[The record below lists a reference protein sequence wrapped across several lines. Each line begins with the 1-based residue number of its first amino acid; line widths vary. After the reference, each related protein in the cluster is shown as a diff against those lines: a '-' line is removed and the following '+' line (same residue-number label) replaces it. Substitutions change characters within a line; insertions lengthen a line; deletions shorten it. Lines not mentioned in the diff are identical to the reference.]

1 MSLALSRITTSCRA
15 FDRKSTLNGKL
26 VFIIV
31 FALYFAL
38 KLQSVKQNSAVLG
51 YNETK
56 RSSGISE
63 SSSLTLCTLVRIDG
77 TQIPYLL
84 VLILGLHH
92 AGFDHVRIYIL
103 PTDEHLD
110 ALELSGTIKT
120 INKIVKRED
129 FITLLN
135 LGTPSKDDFGYKLT
149 DLALMYLYDQYAR
162 LPSKCDYILITNGD
176 NLYSSFL
183 GSKLKTHLLARKD
196 IVAWDFISHYERVNL
211 LQADSLEKGTN
222 YEIFDDGT
230 AKCLPISLIPGHFDL
245 GAAVYRL
252 AFLRHYAL
260 QFRYP
265 DGSYDSWSD
274 GYFMARASGYTN
286 ATVLIRQTLLIH
298 Q

>member
-1 MSLALSRITTSCRA
+1 HPNIKLVRQIGRSVPFLDVLIQNSNGVLKTSVYHKEAAEPYVVPFGSDYPGHVFRNTVDTAITRAVRYSTALSEFEEKIRQIKLMFLYNGYPSRHIDWRLTTLFS
-15 FDRKSTLNGKL
+15 
-26 VFIIV
+26 
-31 FALYFAL
+31 
-38 KLQSVKQNSAVLG
+38 
-51 YNETK
+51 
-56 RSSGISE
+56 
-63 SSSLTLCTLVRIDG
+63 
-77 TQIPYLL
+77 
-84 VLILGLHH
+84 
-92 AGFDHVRIYIL
+92 
-103 PTDEHLD
+103 
-110 ALELSGTIKT
+110 
-120 INKIVKRED
+120 
-129 FITLLN
+129 
-135 LGTPSKDDFGYKLT
+135 TPSKDDFGYKLT